1 MTKEAIRK
9 REYRA
14 NKESKEQAER
24 RRAKDN
30 EATKKKNDMKT
41 AAEIKAMNEANK
53 LRMRANRDAKKLTN
67 PQNEAPEEFLRIQTP
82 PRALILENQ
91 NLSHE
96 GRLPR
101 RHDETL
107 SIGSGENEDAIS
119 DYEKLRLKNIEENK
133 KKFLELFG
141 TSHPHESGP
150 SVQNQKR
157 SFSKS
162 TSNSESSDEEIA
174 PKEKPIRRQPKRQC
188 KSLVNEV
195 CESSDSSFEAYV
207 DDLVEAS
214 AAELEVDPHM
224 IVTPIVNSII
234 NSIFG
239 PKPRKQNIGR
249 KSKRAL
255 KSSKYRQF
263 HETDDQYQSRL
274 KKSSVLKQDNL
285 KNEEPSIRKRRL
297 FKLKQ
302 TRYVKIKMQFE
313 TNSDNIHFYILGSS
327 KAKVQGQNDC
337 PRRLNTL
344 EKSDQKKM
352 NGPKTNVKPLMLKI
366 TGQHVTTIQQ
376 WRSIWNMIL

>member
-14 NKESKEQAER
+14 NKEPKEIADK

-30 EATKKKNDMKT
+30 EAKKKKNDMKT
-41 AAEIKAMNEANK
+41 DVQKKAMNEANK
-53 LRMRANRDAKKLTN
+53 LNMRAKRDSKKLTN
-67 PQNEAPEEFLRIQTP
+67 TQNEALEEFQRIQTP
-82 PRALILENQ
+82 PRALTIENQ
-91 NLSHE
+91 NLSV
-96 GRLPR
+96 GR
-101 RHDETL
+101 RHDGTL
-107 SIGSGENEDAIS
+107 SSGSSGLNDNSLSE
-119 DYEKLRLKNIEENK
+119 YEKIRLQNIEESK
-133 KKFLELFG
+133 KKFQELFG
-141 TSHPHESGP
+141 TKPFGGGP
-150 SVQNQKR
+150 SVQKQKR
-157 SFSKS
+157 SLFKS
-162 TSNSESSDEEIA
+162 ATDSETSDEEIV
-174 PKEKPIRRQPKRQC
+174 PTENPIRKQPKRQC
-188 KSLVNEV
+188 KSFVNEV
-195 CESSDSSFEAYV
+195 SESSDSSFEAFV

-224 IVTPIVNSII
+224 IVTPIVNNII

-239 PKPRKQNIGR
+239 PKQRKQNIGR